1 MQAARSRNSRSP
13 PTARNWKNTPP
24 NLKAHG
30 VERINVSLDTL
41 DADKFRAI
49 TRWGDLAKVLAGIDA
64 ALAAGLQVKI
74 NAVALK
80 GVNEDEIGDLLAW
93 AHGRGM
99 DLTVIEVMPLGEIGE
114 DRLDQYLPL
123 VDGAGA
129 PGRALHA

>member
-1 MQAARSRNSRSP
+1 M
-13 PTARNWKNTPP
+13 
-24 NLKAHG
+24 
-30 VERINVSLDTL
+30 
-41 DADKFRAI
+41 
-49 TRWGDLAKVLAGIDA
+49 LAGIDA
-64 ALAAGLQVKI
+64 ALAAGLKVKI

-99 DLTVIEVMPLGEIGE
+99 DLTVIEVMPLGDIGE

-129 PGRALHA
+129 ARRTLHARRHRLPAPADRRVTCASRKPADGSASSRR